1 MPADI
6 FGTEDKNLFI
16 ENERKDKQMK
26 SKTLQRLYKM
36 LRPQAKSIAVISVLA
51 ILINLGE
58 VVKPYLI
65 KIVID
70 DYLTANLYQKG
81 IMTIGTIG
89 AIYITIVLVGNILN
103 FIVTTATS
111 MMGENVIYSIRN
123 KLYRYTQYANIPFH
137 DKTPAGT
144 LFVRITSD
152 VEDITTLFKDVVTTF
167 VKDVLMIIAFVVMML
182 SLNCQLALCAF
193 IVIPFVI
200 LTSIILTKISNKAQE
215 YSKKVKTKLNIFLAE
230 SIYGVKLIKIFNRQH
245 EKQKE
250 CEELC
255 SAFWKSRIPLGITE
269 ALLVGILKVL
279 ENVGIAIIVWAAM
292 NHIFGTSIDVGLIYV
307 FVTYTKEIFSPINRL
322 VENFETVQEAIV
334 SINKIYDILDRK
346 ENLENFEE
354 GKILEEV
361 KGKIEFKNVW
371 FAYEGENWILKDIS
385 FTILPGQ
392 SVALVGKTG
401 SGKTTITNLINR
413 FYEIQKGEILLDGIN
428 IKDINIRSLREKIGI
443 VLQDPFIFAR
453 SIKDN
458 IRLNKNFS
466 DEYITK
472 TIELASADEFVNSL
486 PNGINEMSLERG
498 GAFSAGEKQLLAFA
512 RIFAHNPSIFI
523 LDEATANIDTKTEE
537 LIQKSVDK
545 ISKEKTSIF
554 IAHRLSTIVNV
565 DKIIVLNQGE
575 ILEEGNHMELV
586 NKPDG
591 YYSKL
596 YNAYYSGL
604 VGET

>member
-1 MPADI
+1 M
-6 FGTEDKNLFI
+6 KN
-16 ENERKDKQMK
+16 
-26 SKTLQRLYKM
+26 KTYQRIYKM
-36 LRPQAKSIAVISVLA
+36 LRPQVKSIAIISILA
-51 ILINLGE
+51 ILINVGE

-81 IMTIGTIG
+81 IMTIGMIG
-89 AIYITIVLVGNILN
+89 AIYIAIVLIGNILN

-111 MMGENVIYSIRN
+111 MMGENVIYSLRN
-123 KLYRYTQYANIPFH
+123 KLYRYIQYANIPFH

-152 VEDITTLFKDVVTTF
+152 VEDITTLFKEVITTF
-167 VKDVLMIIAFVVMML
+167 IKDILIIIALIVMML
-182 SLNCQLALCAF
+182 SLNYRLALMAF
-193 IVIPFVI
+193 LVIPFV
-200 LTSIILTKISNKAQE
+200 LVTSIVITKISNKLQE
-215 YSKKVKTKLNIFLAE
+215 YSKTVKTKLNIFLAE
-230 SIYGVKLIKIFNRQH
+230 SIYGVKLIKIFNRQY

-250 CEELC
+250 CEQLC
-255 SAFWKSRIPLGITE
+255 TSFWKSRIPTGITE

-279 ENVGIAIIVWAAM
+279 ENIAVVIIVWS
-292 NHIFGTSIDVGLIYV
+292 SINYLVGIDVDVGLVYV
-307 FVTYTKEIFSPINRL
+307 FVTYIKQIFTPINRL

-334 SINKIYDILDRK
+334 SINKIYDILEHK
-346 ENLENFEE
+346 ECLENFED
-354 GKILEEV
+354 GKILEDV

-371 FAYEGENWILKDIS
+371 FAYEGENWILKNIS
-385 FTILPGQ
+385 FTIEPGQ

-428 IKDINIRSLREKIGI
+428 IKDINLRSLREKIGI
-443 VLQDPFIFAR
+443 VLQDPFVFAR
-453 SIKDN
+453 SVKDN
-458 IRLNKNFS
+458 IQLNKNFS
-466 DEYITK
+466 DDYIMNTVK
-472 TIELASADEFVNSL
+472 LASAEDFVNSL
-486 PNGINEMSLERG
+486 PNGIDEISSERG
-498 GAFSAGEKQLLAFA
+498 SSYSSGEKQLLAFA
-512 RIFAHNPSIFI
+512 RIFAHDPSIFI

-575 ILEEGNHMELV
+575 ILEEGSHTELV
-586 NKPDG
+586 NKPNG
-591 YYSKL
+591 YYNKL
-596 YNAYYSGL
+596 YNAYYNSL
-604 VGET
+604 VG

>member
-1 MPADI
+1 MR
-6 FGTEDKNLFI
+6 FVRT
-16 ENERKDKQMK
+16 RKGKQMK
-26 SKTLQRLYKM
+26 NKTLQRMYKM
-36 LRPQAKSIAVISVLA
+36 LRPQIKSIAVISILA
-51 ILINLGE
+51 ILINIGE
-58 VVKPYLI
+58 VAKPYLI

-70 DYLTANLYQKG
+70 DYLSVNTYQQG
-81 IMTIGTIG
+81 IMTIGKIG
-89 AIYITIVLVGNILN
+89 AIYIGIVLLGNLLN

-123 KLYRYTQYANIPFH
+123 KLYKYVQYANIPFH

-152 VEDITTLFKDVVTTF
+152 VEDITTLFKDVISTF
-167 VKDVLMIIAFVVMML
+167 IKDILMIVAFVVMML
-182 SLNCQLALCAF
+182 SLNVKLALLAF
-193 IVIPFVI
+193 LVIPLVI
-200 LTSIILTKISNKAQE
+200 ATSIIITKISNKLQE
-215 YSKKVKTKLNIFLAE
+215 YSKMVKTKLNIFLAE
-230 SIYGVKLIKIFNRQH
+230 SIYGVKLIKIFNRQY

-255 SAFWKSRIPLGITE
+255 NKFWKSRVPLGITE
-269 ALLVGILKVL
+269 ALLVAFLMIL
-279 ENVGIAIIVWAAM
+279 ENLGVTIIVWASVY
-292 NHIFGTSIDVGLIYV
+292 HLTGTDIDVGLIYV
-307 FVTYTKEIFSPINRL
+307 FVTYIKEIFNPINRL
-322 VENFETVQEAIV
+322 VENFETIQEAVV
-334 SINKIYDILDRK
+334 SIDKIYDILEHK
-346 ENLENFEE
+346 EYLENFED
-354 GKILEEV
+354 GIKLEKV

-371 FAYEGENWILKDIS
+371 FAYEGENWILKNIS
-385 FTILPGQ
+385 FTIEPGQ
-392 SVALVGKTG
+392 SIALVGKTG

-428 IKDINIRSLREKIGI
+428 IKDINLRSLREKIGI
-443 VLQDPFIFAR
+443 ILQDPFVFAR

-458 IRLNKNFS
+458 IQLNKNFS
-466 DEYITK
+466 DEYIMQTV
-472 TIELASADEFVNSL
+472 ELASAEEFINSL
-486 PNGINEMSLERG
+486 PNGIEEISHERG
-498 GAFSAGEKQLLAFA
+498 NSYSSGQKQLLAFA

-565 DKIIVLNQGE
+565 DKIIVLSQGE
-575 ILEEGNHMELV
+575 IIEEGSHIDLV
-586 NKPDG
+586 NKTDG

-604 VGET
+604 VE

>member
-1 MPADI
+1 M
-6 FGTEDKNLFI
+6 KN
-16 ENERKDKQMK
+16 
-26 SKTLQRLYKM
+26 KTWQRIYKM
-36 LRPQAKSIAVISVLA
+36 LRPQAKSIAIISILA
-51 ILINLGE
+51 ILINIGE

-70 DYLTANLYQKG
+70 DYLSANLYQKG
-81 IMTIGTIG
+81 IMTIGMIG
-89 AIYITIVLVGNILN
+89 AIYIGIVLIGNILN

-111 MMGENVIYSIRN
+111 MMGENVIYSLRN

-152 VEDITTLFKDVVTTF
+152 VEDITTLFKEVITTF
-167 VKDVLMIIAFVVMML
+167 IKDILMIIAFVVMML
-182 SLNCQLALCAF
+182 SLNYQLALLSF

-200 LTSIILTKISNKAQE
+200 LTSIIITKISNKLQE
-215 YSKKVKTKLNIFLAE
+215 YSKIVKTKLNIFLAE
-230 SIYGVKLIKIFNRQH
+230 SIYGVKLIKIFNRQY

-255 SAFWKSRIPLGITE
+255 TSFWKSRIPLGITE
-269 ALLVGILKVL
+269 GLLVAILMVL
-279 ENVGIAIIVWAAM
+279 ENLAVAIITWAAI
-292 NHIFGTSIDVGLIYV
+292 NYLLGTSVDVGLIYV
-307 FVTYTKEIFSPINRL
+307 FVTYIKQIFSPINRL
-322 VENFETVQEAIV
+322 VENFETIQEALV
-334 SINKIYDILDRK
+334 SIDKIYDILEKK
-346 ENLENFEE
+346 EYLESFEE
-354 GKILEEV
+354 GKVLDKVE
-361 KGKIEFKNVW
+361 GKIEFKNVW
-371 FAYEGENWILKDIS
+371 FAYEGNNWILKNIS
-385 FTILPGQ
+385 FTIEPGQ

-428 IKDINIRSLREKIGI
+428 IKEINIRSLREKIGI
-443 VLQDPFIFAR
+443 ILQDPFVFAR
-453 SIKDN
+453 SIKEN
-458 IRLNKNFS
+458 IEMNKKFS
-466 DEYITK
+466 DEYVK
-472 TIELASADEFVNSL
+472 ETINLASADEFVNSL
-486 PNGINEMSLERG
+486 PNGIEEISNERG
-498 GAFSAGEKQLLAFA
+498 SSYSSGEKQLLAFA

-575 ILEEGNHMELV
+575 ILEEGSHVELV
-586 NKPDG
+586 NKVDG

-604 VGET
+604 VE